1 VSAPIV
7 DRHHATGNG
16 GRPRSRDILR
26 VYDAALRRAAAGEPV
41 GLSLCD
47 DRGDAHPVDV
57 EAWCRRFRPGD
68 NGLLD
73 RCAGPTLD
81 VGCGPGRL
89 AGALLGRG
97 QPALGV
103 DVSAAAVALA
113 RRRGIAVLRRDVFD
127 PLPGHGRWR
136 HVLLADGNI
145 GIGGAP
151 GRLLRRCRDLLAS
164 DGFLHAE
171 VTAPGTRTWAGIA
184 HLRED
189 GDPGV
194 PLRWASVSLDA
205 LNGIAAGAHLRV
217 LDARTEAGRWFA
229 TLARA

>member
-1 VSAPIV
+1 VVSAPIV
-7 DRHHATGNG
+7 AAHHAARG
-16 GRPRSRDILR
+16 GRPRPRDVLR

-47 DRGDAHPVDV
+47 DRGDPHPVDPT
-57 EAWCRRFRPGD
+57 AWCRRFLPGD
-68 NGLLD
+68 GALLD

-89 AGALLGRG
+89 TGALLRRG
-97 QPALGV
+97 HPALGV

-113 RRRGIAVLRRDVFD
+113 RLRGIAVLRRDVFD

-151 GRLLRRCRDLLAS
+151 GRLLRRCRDLLAP

-184 HLRED
+184 HLRAD
-189 GDPGV
+189 GDAGV
-194 PLRWASVSLDA
+194 PLRWASVSVDA
-205 LNGIAAGAHLRV
+205 VKDIATGARLRV
-217 LDARTEAGRWFA
+217 LDSFPEAGRWFA